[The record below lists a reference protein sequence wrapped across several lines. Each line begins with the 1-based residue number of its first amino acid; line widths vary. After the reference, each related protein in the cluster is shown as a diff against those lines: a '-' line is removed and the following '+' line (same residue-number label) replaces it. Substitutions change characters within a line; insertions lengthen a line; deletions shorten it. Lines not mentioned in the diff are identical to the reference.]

1 MDLAKIKASKYK
13 AACLLISA
21 KSGALGEEVMP
32 ALKMLSGAAPMS
44 RITEDCVVK
53 LERLGIARRDTNLL
67 DESLV
72 LLLTPFG
79 KKITQVIQ
87 ENPKDFGA

>member
-21 KSGALGEEVMP
+21 KSGALGEEVLP

-44 RITEDCVVK
+44 CITEDCVVK
-53 LERLGIARRDTNLL
+53 LERLGIARRDTNVLNGKM
-67 DESLV
+67 V
-72 LLLTPFG
+72 LLLTSFG
-79 KKITQVIQ
+79 KKVSQVIL
-87 ENPKDFGA
+87 ENPKDFS

>member
-1 MDLAKIKASKYK
+1 MELAKIKPSKYK

-21 KSGALGEEVMP
+21 KSGALGDDVLP
-32 ALKMLSGAAPMS
+32 ALKMLSGVLPMS
-44 RITEDCVVK
+44 CITEDCVVK

-67 DESLV
+67 DKKLV

-79 KKITQVIQ
+79 KKVSQVIQ
-87 ENPKDFGA
+87 QNPKDFA